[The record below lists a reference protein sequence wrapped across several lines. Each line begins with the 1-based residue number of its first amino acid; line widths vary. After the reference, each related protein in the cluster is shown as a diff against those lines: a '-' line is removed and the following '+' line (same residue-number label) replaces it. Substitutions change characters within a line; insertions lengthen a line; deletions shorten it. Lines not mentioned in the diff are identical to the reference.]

1 MEEYK
6 GYVDK
11 MGLYP
16 SDKKKLLALPFY
28 MAKRKENP
36 EPRPGQDDLFALF
49 KDLTGNS
56 WHDFNTVEMD
66 TETKITEFDYE
77 NYLNPD
83 LLKRVDTSSKEFKK
97 AIRILNFHS
106 KTAFELH

>member
-77 NYLNPD
+77 NHIPAEILAMFDTNSDDFKEKIRMLN
-83 LLKRVDTSSKEFKK
+83 L
-97 AIRILNFHS
+97 A
-106 KTAFELH
+106 